1 MDAKRGGNLF
11 YLAAVAVDELP
22 RVVNLLGDEGSVLA
36 EFNPVRLGRLAFVAD
51 AVDDC
56 ALELG
61 QAGEHGQE
69 SAALVDFSAA

>member
-51 AVDDC
+51 AVYD
-56 ALELG
+56 
-61 QAGEHGQE
+61 
-69 SAALVDFSAA
+69 